1 MNTTPVVVKGVVKP
15 DGTLE
20 LESPPELPVGPV
32 EVIVRALPQPAQA
45 AEGWWPYLQRIRAER
60 EAAGY
65 HFLNEAEMRAH
76 LDWLRDDEERMDR
89 LYREIEQ
96 QRQQRGPS

>member
-1 MNTTPVVVKGVVKP
+1 MSANPVVVKGVVKP

-20 LESPPELPVGPV
+20 LEDHPGLPVGPV
-32 EVIVRALPQPAQA
+32 EVVVRALPSPPAPE
-45 AEGWWPYLQRIRAER
+45 EGWWPCMQRIRAER

-76 LDWLRDDEERMDR
+76 VDWLRDDEERMDQV
-89 LYREIEQ
+89 YREMEQ
-96 QRQQRGPS
+96 ERRRRGQP